1 MTYTEN
7 HHLPTWEKSDRV
19 MMDTFNDMTAALDT
33 ALKTNADAIAA
44 IGIVTGSY
52 TGNATYPREI
62 DLGFQ
67 PKLVLLYTQQGR
79 TEHNSWVYGGIIMR
93 GRVLGLEQYPVAEL
107 TANGFRLLRDYANVQ
122 NEVYLYAAFR

>member
-1 MTYTEN
+1 MTQTQNYQ
-7 HHLPTWEKSDRV
+7 LPKWESTDRV
-19 MMDTFNDMTAALDT
+19 MMSTFNDMTAKLDT

-44 IGIVTGSY
+44 IGIVTGTY
-52 TGNATYPREI
+52 TGDATYPREI
-62 DLGFQ
+62 NLGFQ
-67 PKLVLLYTQQGR
+67 PKLVLLCTQQGR
-79 TEHNSWVYGGIIMR
+79 TEHNGWVYGGIIMR